1 LRQKGSGKIQ
11 NTANSLESSVVEP
24 VGSGLNKIK
33 SPVSEGVNNVLF
45 DAEMVRLKGSGK
57 IQNTAN
63 SLESSVVEPIGS
75 GLNKIKSPVSEG
87 VNNVLFDAEMVRLKG
102 AGKIQNTAN
111 SLESSVVE
119 PVGSGL
125 NKIKSPVSEGVNN
138 VLFDAEMVRLKG
150 AGKIQNTASSLESS
164 LKNKVNPL
172 KDSLKENID
181 NSVFDLELKRL
192 EGQQKAKTQFSNFL
206 KDERAN
212 AEVKP
217 ALEIKELI
225 KAEIKE
231 GSGIKPAPMILPFV
245 HTTPSQNITPFEG
258 VNIGITERSIQMP
271 SGMEDIEPIQ
281 SISNRQ
287 TQRPIQKETAE
298 ITAKATGIEELMEIP
313 VLEIPNSKYNKNR
326 SNKKAKPARL
336 GSGKEKNL
344 FNKYGDPLQ
353 IPDIGRLF

>member
-1 LRQKGSGKIQ
+1 
-11 NTANSLESSVVEP
+11 
-24 VGSGLNKIK
+24 
-33 SPVSEGVNNVLF
+33 
-45 DAEMVRLKGSGK
+45 
-57 IQNTAN
+57 
-63 SLESSVVEPIGS
+63 
-75 GLNKIKSPVSEG
+75 
-87 VNNVLFDAEMVRLKG
+87 
-102 AGKIQNTAN
+102 
-111 SLESSVVE
+111 
-119 PVGSGL
+119 L